1 MFVCDKEVCIVNKK
15 NRIETFESLFNAHY
29 VGLYSHAL
37 SFVRD
42 EEEAKDIVMDTYE
55 YLWNNLYKIDLSDT
69 LRPFLYTLV
78 YNRCIDFLRRKKSR
92 ERYLRYSY
100 ESVKTTEDY
109 RGYEELIQKVMSAI
123 DQLAPQTSVV
133 FKKCFI
139 ERKKYREVSEELNI
153 SVNTVKWHIVKGL
166 GELRNR
172 LSDTELFLLLILFK
186 KNAV

>member
-1 MFVCDKEVCIVNKK
+1 M
-15 NRIETFESLFNAHY
+15 
-29 VGLYSHAL
+29 
-37 SFVRD
+37 
-42 EEEAKDIVMDTYE
+42 
-55 YLWNNLYKIDLSDT
+55 
-69 LRPFLYTLV
+69 
-78 YNRCIDFLRRKKSR
+78 
-92 ERYLRYSY
+92 
-100 ESVKTTEDY
+100 
-109 RGYEELIQKVMSAI
+109 MSAI